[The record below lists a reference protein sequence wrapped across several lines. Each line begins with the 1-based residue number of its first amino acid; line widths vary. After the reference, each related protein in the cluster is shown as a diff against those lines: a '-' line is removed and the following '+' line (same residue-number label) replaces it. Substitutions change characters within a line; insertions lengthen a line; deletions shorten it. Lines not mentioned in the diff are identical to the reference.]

1 MKASVSTH
9 ISFDF
14 RVKGVHTF
22 GDVIDSVMVLFLP
35 LYHIYAYMHT
45 LTSLYTGSCDV
56 IMPKYDLNTYVQIVK
71 KYQVSTWYICT
82 GTYR

>member
-1 MKASVSTH
+1 MT
-9 ISFDF
+9 FNF

-22 GDVIDSVMVLFLP
+22 GDVKDSVMVLFLP

-82 GTYR
+82 YR